1 MNLVIKKIR
10 AAWLLFLFVLLLAA
24 CGHDDRDY
32 FTLAGSTMGTTYH
45 ITVLEIEGSQSNKEA
60 LQQAIDQQ
68 LLLINQQMS
77 TYQNDSELVGF
88 NQALVGEW
96 VNVSANLFDILVMS
110 MELAW
115 LTGGAFDITVGSLV
129 NLWGFGPN
137 GVDMPAKVPAA
148 DQIKALLA
156 RSGFQSIELGLKD
169 RSIRKTKPVVLDLSG
184 IAKGYGVDKV
194 AELLAY
200 AGYTDFMVEI
210 GGELRVAGNSPR
222 GTPWRIAIEQPD
234 AGAFGQVNKTVQVSG
249 VAVATSGDYRN
260 YFEQDGKRYSHTI
273 DPRTGYPIDHSLASI
288 TVIAESS
295 AYADGLATALNVL
308 GAKQALSLAEQQGLA
323 IFMLVK
329 TEQGF
334 EAQYSEAFKAYL

>member
-1 MNLVIKKIR
+1 MNLWIKKSR
-10 AAWLLFLFVLLLAA
+10 AASLLFLFVLLLTA
-24 CGHDDRDY
+24 CGNGDREH

-45 ITVLEIEGSQSNKEA
+45 ITVLENKANQSNQQA

-68 LLLINQQMS
+68 LMLINQQMS
-77 TYQNDSELVGF
+77 TYQNDSELAKI
-88 NQALVGEW
+88 NQTLVGEW
-96 VNVSANLFDILVMS
+96 VNVSANLFDVLVMS

-115 LTGGAFDITVGSLV
+115 LTGGAFDITVGPLA
-129 NLWGFGPN
+129 NLWGFGPE
-137 GVDMPAKVPAA
+137 DLAMPAKVPDAA
-148 DQIKALLA
+148 KIKAELE
-156 RSGFQSIELGLKD
+156 RGGFQSIELGLQD
-169 RSIRKTKPVVLDLSG
+169 SSIRKTKPVQLDLSG

-194 AELLAY
+194 AELLLY

-234 AGAFGQVNKTVQVSG
+234 AGVFGQVNKTVQVSD
-249 VAVATSGDYRN
+249 VAVATSGNYRN

-273 DPRTGYPIDHSLASI
+273 DPTTGYPIDHSLASI

-308 GAKQALSLAEQQGLA
+308 GAKKALSLAEQQGLA
-323 IFMLVK
+323 IYILVK
-329 TEQGF
+329 TGQGF
-334 EAQYSEAFKAYL
+334 EAQYSEAFTAYL

>member
-1 MNLVIKKIR
+1 MNLLMKKPR
-10 AAWLLFLFVLLLAA
+10 AASLLFLFVLLLAG
-24 CGHDDRDY
+24 CGGNDREH

-45 ITVLEIEGSQSNKEA
+45 ITVLEIKGNKSSQKE

-77 TYQNDSELVGF
+77 TYQDDSELSKF

-96 VNVSANLFDILVMS
+96 VNVSANLFDILIMS

-115 LTGGAFDITVGSLV
+115 LTGGAFDITVGPLV
-129 NLWGFGPN
+129 NLWGFGP
-137 GVDMPAKVPAA
+137 GGLDMPSKVPDA
-148 DQIKALLA
+148 DKIKALLE
-156 RSGFQSIELGLKD
+156 RSGFQSIELGLED
-169 RSIRKTKPVVLDLSG
+169 RSIRKTRPVTLDLSG

-194 AELLAY
+194 AELLLY

-210 GGELRVAGNSPR
+210 GGELRLAGNSPR

-234 AGAFGQVNKTVQVSG
+234 AGVFGQANKAVQVSG
-249 VAVATSGDYRN
+249 VSVATSGDYRN

-273 DPRTGYPIDHSLASI
+273 DPVTGYPIDHSLASI

-308 GAKQALSLAEQQGLA
+308 GAKKALSLAEQQGLA
-323 IFMLVK
+323 IYMLVK

-334 EAQYSEAFKAYL
+334 EAQYSEAFKSYL

>member
-1 MNLVIKKIR
+1 MNLFIQYQR
-10 AAWLLFLFVLLLAA
+10 AASLLFLFVFIAG
-24 CGHDDRDY
+24 CGDSGKEH

-45 ITVLEIEGSQSNKEA
+45 ITVLEREVIKSNQQE

-77 TYQNDSELVGF
+77 TYQDDSELSKF
-88 NQALVGEW
+88 NRALVGEW

-110 MELAW
+110 MELSW
-115 LTGGAFDITVGSLV
+115 LTGGAFDITVGPLV
-129 NLWGFGPN
+129 NLWGFGPD
-137 GVDMPAKVPAA
+137 GLDMPSTVPDAGN
-148 DQIKALLA
+148 IKALLEQ
-156 RSGFQSIELGLKD
+156 SGFQAIELALD
-169 RSIRKTKPVVLDLSG
+169 DNSIRKTKPVILDLSA

-194 AELLAY
+194 AELLLY

-210 GGELRVAGNSPR
+210 GGELRLAGNSPR

-234 AGAFGQVNKTVQVSG
+234 ANAFGQSNKAVQVSG
-249 VAVATSGDYRN
+249 VSIATSGDYRN

-273 DPRTGYPIDHSLASI
+273 DPTTGYPTDHSLASI
-288 TVIAESS
+288 TVIADSS

-308 GAKQALSLAEQQGLA
+308 GPEKALQLAEQQGLA
-323 IFMLVK
+323 IYMLVK

-334 EAQYSEAFKAYL
+334 AAQYSEAFKPYLQ